1 MSPESSELNAALALG
16 RFGYGAGPGEI
27 ARVAADPRGWLEAQ
41 MTAGGA
47 LQPEGDFPG
56 AAQQLAVFEAY
67 REGLRPDGSDPAADG
82 SPEAQAAVER
92 RQEQRRAL
100 TQQSAQAF
108 LARARH
114 AVTTPAPFAERWAA
128 FWANQV
134 TVSATKFQSAIF
146 IDSYER
152 EAVRPNVFSR
162 FEDLLIACE
171 SHPAMLLYL
180 DQAQSVG
187 PDSPAGRR
195 REAGLNENLAREI
208 LELHTVGADGGY
220 AQSDVTEL
228 ARALTGWSI
237 DAGQDARRAPRA
249 RMQAGRGRARQDR
262 NERVSGLSDGFLFRE
277 VIHQPGERRV
287 MGSIYAD
294 AGAAQGAAILRD
306 LARAPQTA
314 RRLCARIAAHFT
326 ADAPDPALVEALE
339 RAWTGSGGD
348 LGVVAR
354 ALIAAPQAWTPEA
367 VKMKT
372 PYDFVISAHR
382 ALGVAPRRIQDL
394 APSLEAMGQPAW
406 RPPSPEGWPD
416 QAADWAGPDALVK
429 RLDWSREAAARME
442 AAGIDPVTLT
452 QSALGPRVGPRT
464 LEAVRRAESRV
475 EGLTLLLMSPE
486 FQRR

>member
-1 MSPESSELNAALALG
+1 MPQDATTLTAAVALT
-16 RFGYGAGPGEI
+16 RFGYGGGPGEV
-27 ARVAADPRGWLEAQ
+27 ARVAADPKAWLESQ
-41 MTAGGA
+41 ITPDGA
-47 LQPEGDFPG
+47 PQPGGDFPDTRE
-56 AAQQLAVFEAY
+56 QLVVFDGY
-67 REGLRPDGSDPAADG
+67 RQGLRPDGSDAAAADD
-82 SPEAQAAVER
+82 PEAQAAFER
-92 RQEQRRAL
+92 RQAERRAI

-108 LARARH
+108 LARAAH
-114 AVTTPAPFAERWAA
+114 AATTPAPFAERWAA
-128 FWANQV
+128 FWANQI

-152 EAVRPNVFSR
+152 EAVRPNVFGR

-208 LELHTVGADGGY
+208 LELHTIGADGGY
-220 AQSDVTEL
+220 SQADVTEL

-237 DAGQDARRAPRA
+237 DGGPGTRRQPARR
-249 RMQAGRGRARQDR
+249 RGRQARPAAQTSADF
-262 NERVSGLSDGFLFRE
+262 SQGFLFRD

-287 MGSIYAD
+287 LGRAYRQE
-294 AGAAQGAAILRD
+294 GAAQGAAILRD

-314 RRLCARIAAHFT
+314 RRLCGRIAAHFT
-326 ADAPDPALVEALE
+326 SDAPDAALVEALE

-348 LGVVAR
+348 LSMVAR
-354 ALIAAPQAWTPEA
+354 ALITAPQAWASEPA
-367 VKMKT
+367 KMKT
-372 PYDFVISAHR
+372 PYDFVVSTHR
-382 ALGVAPRRIQDL
+382 ALGAPPRRVQDL
-394 APSLEAMGQPAW
+394 APALVAMGQPAW

-416 QAADWAGPDALVK
+416 TAADWAGPDALVK
-429 RLDWSREAAARME
+429 RLDWSRQAAARIE
-442 AAGIDPVTLT
+442 AAGVDPVALMET
-452 QSALGPRVGPRT
+452 SLGPRVGART
-464 LEAVRRAESRV
+464 AETVRRAESRV